1 MCSSKESSVLVTQ
14 ATPPW
19 AQAVLESTPFRFV
32 ITATRPQA
40 STRIS
45 YAIPTFEIGKR
56 RLYLGAW
63 SHGISLYGWQQGQ
76 DGGFAERHPAL
87 VTGKGTIRLRPVD
100 AEAIDDDELRD
111 LITGALGD

>member
-1 MCSSKESSVLVTQ
+1 MSDDVQRYIEAIDPAHRALFDRVHAL
-14 ATPPW
+14 
-19 AQAVLESTPFRFV
+19 

-87 VTGKGTIRLRPVD
+87 VTGKGTIRLRPAD